1 VITGRQ
7 IAAARALLGMTDA
20 EVADAAGLS
29 QTLVQRIEAR
39 LDDTDADAHAEETA
53 SIRRVLEDAGITF
66 IDPRATSAAGGAG
79 IRLSAPASPSIDTKD
94 EETVQYPEMAKNG
107 PFGAGG

>member
-1 VITGRQ
+1 MITGRQ

-39 LDDTDADAHAEETA
+39 LDDADADAEETA

-66 IDPRATSAAGGAG
+66 IDPRTTSAAGGAG
-79 IRLSAPASPSIDTKD
+79 IRLSAPASQSIDTRD